1 MEKEEDSPKDGSLQD
16 LKRLFSIGN
25 LTARALLEE
34 GFSSISELEE
44 AELEDLRSIEYIG
57 DNLAEKILEELKNED
72 LADKGEVKDKLEL
85 RCPICQNFT
94 KVEEDKCRECEEAI
108 ESTSRVVVP
117 DQGLIE
123 NPLETLASIEEEIL
137 FDGEDAESWFTRG
150 SILESM
156 GANRQ
161 ALESYDRVIELD
173 PLFDHIWNAKANV
186 SLKVGETSEA
196 ANAYKLAF
204 DAHKGPNNIMSN
216 IEEKKT
222 VPSEEGKDL
231 KEIDEKDK
239 ELDENISKAR
249 ELFNEIKGRE
259 EQSSELVM
267 TLDRVTEERTRG
279 NKDKALEL
287 VKNLINRSE
296 ALLEIDEQMPELKNK
311 IEKIESEG
319 LKTRAEEDLKEVQ
332 QSIEKDD
339 YLEAKRMVA
348 NLFHALKFEKKKLEK
363 QVASEEKLSKIIEK
377 IDGLSEDLTDG
388 TDDILGLSESVS
400 RAREFKEDGYIEKS
414 FKAVKDYL
422 GNESNIRNISENIDK
437 IETMKMSLEELGF
450 EDDFIADIEE
460 RFEEGKELCEE
471 GDYER
476 AEELYE
482 ELLDDI
488 ETNIEESVEDVEEE
502 LEIKIQEIE
511 RIIDNGEERGID
523 IEDLKND
530 YKKLKERLESEEG
543 DKRDLLEEIEQI
555 VVKGENTLAFRSN
568 ISKIEEKISE
578 GGDEVKDAGYG
589 KRKKELEEI
598 FEEGDFERAIE
609 TSSELKD
616 EIENKIEGIQKKKE
630 LKSKVESKLAK
641 ARNRLSKLRKTDFD
655 LTRMKALLKK
665 SNQARKKD
673 KMERSLEL
681 AKNFIESADQMME
694 LSEPVEKAESLVE
707 QLAEKDLIE
716 KDKIDYEIEQYKK
729 LADLEKYE
737 MSENYLLDLTEELE
751 EALEK
756 ENKIPPPGD
765 EFDKSST
772 QIPTQIKEKVR
783 NVKELNNLVEKAD
796 IEIEVNREPLKE
808 AIIKIKDLEY
818 EEANEIL
825 NEWKVKL
832 IKRLNHK
839 LGDRVD
845 DMSEEI
851 KDIECPASVKK
862 RGDTIFRDIRKK
874 WDRAEHEEAL
884 KGLISATE
892 FMERM
897 SEKDKDQD
905 KEIFLMK
912 NTLED
917 IEELG
922 YADEEMEELL
932 DRAKENKEDEE
943 DFKTI
948 IEELKDKIK
957 EELKTALDE
966 ESKNLENRVE
976 GLNKREVVIALSN
989 IMDLRSD
996 LKEGNLGGAAWV
1008 GKEYIKIVGK
1018 S

>member
-1 MEKEEDSPKDGSLQD
+1 MEKEDDSPEDGSLQD

-25 LTARALLEE
+25 MTARALVEE

-72 LADKGEVKDKLEL
+72 LADKGEVEDKLEL

-117 DQGLIE
+117 DKGFIE
-123 NPLETLASIEEEIL
+123 NPLETLASIEEKIL
-137 FDGEDAESWFTRG
+137 FDSEDAESWFTRG

-161 ALESYDRVIELD
+161 ALESFDRVIELD

-196 ANAYKLAF
+196 ASAYKLAF
-204 DAHKGPNNIMSN
+204 DSHKGPNNLMST

-231 KEIDEKDK
+231 KEIDEKDE

-249 ELFNEIKGRE
+249 ELFNEIRGGE
-259 EQSSELVM
+259 EQLSELVI

-279 NKDKALEL
+279 NKDKALKL

-311 IEKIESEG
+311 IEKIESKG

-339 YLEAKRMVA
+339 YLEAKRLVA
-348 NLFHALKFEKKKLEK
+348 NLFYALEFEKKKLEK
-363 QVASEEKLSKIIEK
+363 EVASEEKLSKIIEK
-377 IDGLSEDLTDG
+377 IDSLSEDLTDG

-400 RAREFKEDGYIEKS
+400 RAREFKEDGDIEKS

-422 GNESNIRNISENIDK
+422 GSESNIRNISKNIDK

-450 EDDFIADIEE
+450 EDDFIADIED

-511 RIIDNGEERGID
+511 RIIDKGEERGID

-543 DKRDLLEEIEQI
+543 DKRDILEEIEQI

-578 GGDEVKDAGYG
+578 GEDEVKDAGYG
-589 KRKKELEEI
+589 ERKKELEEI

-609 TSSELKD
+609 RSSELKD

-641 ARNRLSKLRKTDFD
+641 ARKRLSELRKTDFD
-655 LTRMKALLKK
+655 LTRMKSLLKK

-673 KMERSLEL
+673 EMERSLEL
-681 AKNFIESADQMME
+681 AENFIESADQMIE

-818 EEANEIL
+818 EEANGIL
-825 NEWKVKL
+825 NEWKDKL

-845 DMSEEI
+845 EMSEEI

-874 WDRAEHEEAL
+874 WERAEHEEAL

-897 SEKDKDQD
+897 SEKDKDHE
-905 KEIFLMK
+905 KEIFVTK
-912 NTLED
+912 NILED

-922 YADEEMEELL
+922 YDDEEMEELL
-932 DRAKENKEDEE
+932 DRAKENKEDKE

-957 EELKTALDE
+957 EKLKTALDE

-989 IMDLRSD
+989 IMDLRSN

-1008 GKEYIKIVGK
+1008 GKEYIKIVEQ